1 MARQKY
7 NLADLTEI
15 IRDGLGEQG
24 ADFEPTYESVSTLL
38 DKIGLTISL
47 QSNVVD
53 HLEMFDD
60 IVLPNG
66 TTVEEYI
73 NDMLVVEDYDPNA
86 TPFTAEPVDVK
97 RAYHTRSKD
106 KKITLPV
113 LKAEIDRAFTSPEG
127 TASFTARQIARI
139 DDTFKNYKY
148 EAKKIAIG
156 QKLLRDSATFD
167 ENTEKWSTTE
177 DVVGW
182 TTIISNGKSGPA
194 PIGEKRLA
202 NISVIVG
209 ETPAVIPGDD
219 PTPIYSNAIIDK
231 ATSEEFILA
240 IQSLVEDMQFLRTGY
255 NVFGI
260 PQQAQKENLVL
271 LLKSGAL
278 PIMNV
283 RALSNVFNKE
293 LLGLGIDVKVVDDF
307 GIDTSVLASGDALG
321 KVYAVLADKRLV
333 RYITTRNEMGVDV
346 IGASLKVVY
355 TKHFGENV
363 VTSDAVNY
371 VAFTNHS
378 DD

>member
-15 IRDGLGEQG
+15 IREGLGEQG

-60 IVLPNG
+60 VVLSHG

-73 NDMLVVEDYDPNA
+73 NDMLIVEDYDPNA
-86 TPFTAEPVDVK
+86 TPYDSEPLDVK

-156 QKLLRDSATFD
+156 QKLLRDHALFD
-167 ENTEKWSTTE
+167 ESTEKWETQAVSGWNQVLTDAKISYP
-177 DVVGW
+177 DV
-182 TTIISNGKSGPA
+182 
-194 PIGEKRLA
+194 GEKPLL
-202 NISVIVG
+202 NISV
-209 ETPAVIPGDD
+209 ETGVDENDD
-219 PTPIYSNAIIDK
+219 PIISNAIIDK

-240 IQSLVEDMQFLRTGY
+240 VQSLVEDMQFLRLGY
-255 NVFGI
+255 NMFGI
-260 PQQAQKENLVL
+260 PQQTQKEGLVL

-293 LLGLGIDVKVVDDF
+293 LLSLGIDIKVVDDF
-307 GIDTSVLASGDALG
+307 GVDTSVLADDDPLG

>member
-7 NLADLTEI
+7 SLADLTEI
-15 IRDGLGEQG
+15 IREGLGEQG

-60 IVLPNG
+60 VVLSNG

-86 TPFTAEPVDVK
+86 TPFDAEPLDVK
-97 RAYHTRSKD
+97 RAYHIRSKD

-113 LKAEIDRAFTSPEG
+113 LKAEIDRAFSSPEG

-156 QKLLRDSATFD
+156 QKLLRDSAEFD
-167 ENTEKWSTTE
+167 EGTEKWGTDNVYSWKTIVEHSKTDKH
-177 DVVGW
+177 DVG
-182 TTIISNGKSGPA
+182 TKP
-194 PIGEKRLA
+194 LA
-202 NISVIVG
+202 NISVEVG
-209 ETPAVIPGDD
+209 VDENEN
-219 PTPIYSNAIIDK
+219 PIISHAIIDK

-240 IQSLVEDMQFLRTGY
+240 IQSLVEDMQFLRTAY
-255 NVFGI
+255 NTFGI
-260 PQQAQKENLVL
+260 PQQTQKENLVL

-307 GIDTSVLASGDALG
+307 GVDTSVLASGDPLG

-363 VTSDAVNY
+363 ITSDAVNY
-371 VAFTNHS
+371 VAFTNHPEV
-378 DD
+378 

>member
-7 NLADLTEI
+7 SLADLTEI
-15 IRDGLGEQG
+15 IREGLGEQG

-60 IVLPNG
+60 VVLSHG

-86 TPFTAEPVDVK
+86 TPFDSELVDVK

-156 QKLLRDSATFD
+156 QKLLRDHATFN
-167 ENTEKWSTTE
+167 ENTEKWLTTGVSKWK
-177 DVVGW
+177 DIIRDAK
-182 TTIISNGKSGPA
+182 TTSFGV
-194 PIGEKRLA
+194 GEKHLA
-202 NISVIVG
+202 NISVEIGVD
-209 ETPAVIPGDD
+209 EDD
-219 PTPIYSNAIIDK
+219 SLIYSHAIIDK

-240 IQSLVEDMQFLRTGY
+240 IQSLVEDMQFLRVGY
-255 NVFGI
+255 NTFGI
-260 PQQAQKENLVL
+260 PQQTQKENLVL

-307 GIDTSVLASGDALG
+307 GIDTSVLDVGSDPLA

-371 VAFTNHS
+371 VAFTDHPER
-378 DD
+378 

>member
-7 NLADLTEI
+7 SLRDLTEI
-15 IRDGLGEQG
+15 IREGLGEQG

-86 TPFTAEPVDVK
+86 TPFTAEPLDVK

-156 QKLLRDSATFD
+156 QKLLRDSAIYDKDTKKW
-167 ENTEKWSTTE
+167 NTQAVVSWNQVLTDAKISYP
-177 DVVGW
+177 DV
-182 TTIISNGKSGPA
+182 
-194 PIGEKRLA
+194 GEKPLA
-202 NISVIVG
+202 NITVVIGVD
-209 ETPAVIPGDD
+209 ENED
-219 PTPIYSNAIIDK
+219 PIYSHAIIDK

-240 IQSLVEDMQFLRTGY
+240 IQSLVEDMQFLRLGY
-255 NVFGI
+255 NMFGV
-260 PQQAQKENLVL
+260 PQQTQKENLVL

-307 GIDTSVLASGDALG
+307 GIDTTVLTNGVNDALAN
-321 KVYAVLADKRLV
+321 VYAVLADKRLV

-371 VAFTNHS
+371 VAFTNNPETA
-378 DD
+378 

>member
-7 NLADLTEI
+7 SLADLTEI
-15 IRDGLGEQG
+15 IREGLGEQG

-60 IVLPNG
+60 VVLSNG

-73 NDMLVVEDYDPNA
+73 NDMLVVEDYDPTA
-86 TPFTAEPVDVK
+86 TPFDSEPVEVK

-156 QKLLRDSATFD
+156 QKLLRDSATYD
-167 ENTEKWSTTE
+167 EQSKTWTAFG
-177 DVVGW
+177 VGNW
-182 TTIISNGKSGPA
+182 TTIIADAKTPHLTGDK
-194 PIGEKRLA
+194 ELV
-202 NISVIVG
+202 NIKVKVG
-209 ETPAVIPGDD
+209 EEPPVEPATE

-240 IQSLVEDMQFLRTGY
+240 IQSLVEDMQFLRVGY
-255 NVFGI
+255 NTFGI
-260 PQQAQKENLVL
+260 PQQTQKENLVL

-307 GIDTSVLASGDALG
+307 GIDTSVLEEGDPLG
-321 KVYAVLADKRLV
+321 KVYAILADKRLV

-371 VAFTNHS
+371 VAFTDHE
-378 DD
+378 D

>member
-7 NLADLTEI
+7 SLDDLTEI
-15 IRDGLGEQG
+15 IREGLGEQG
-24 ADFEPTYESVSTLL
+24 EDFEPTYESVSTLL

-60 IVLPNG
+60 IVLSNG

-73 NDMLVVEDYDPNA
+73 NDMLIVEDYDPNA
-86 TPFTAEPVDVK
+86 TPFTAEPLDVK

-156 QKLLRDSATFD
+156 QKLLRDHAEYD
-167 ENTEKWSTTE
+167 ENTEKWSTTGV
-177 DVVGW
+177 DNW
-182 TTIISNGKSGPA
+182 RSIISDAKTSTPGV
-194 PIGEKRLA
+194 GEKFLA
-202 NISVIVG
+202 NINVEIGVD
-209 ETPAVIPGDD
+209 EDD
-219 PTPIYSNAIIDK
+219 EPIYSYAIIDK

-240 IQSLVEDMQFLRTGY
+240 IQSLVEDMQFLRVGY
-255 NVFGI
+255 NTFGI
-260 PQQAQKENLVL
+260 PQQTQKENLVL

-307 GIDTSVLASGDALG
+307 GVDTSVLASGDPLG
-321 KVYAVLADKRLV
+321 KVYAILADKRLV

-371 VAFTNHS
+371 VAFTDH
-378 DD
+378 DEV

>member
-7 NLADLTEI
+7 SLADLTEI
-15 IRDGLGEQG
+15 IREGLGEQG

-60 IVLPNG
+60 VVLSHG

-86 TPFTAEPVDVK
+86 TPFESEPVDVK

-113 LKAEIDRAFTSPEG
+113 LKKEIDRAFTSPEG

-156 QKLLRDSATFD
+156 QKLLRDHAMFD
-167 ENTEKWSTTE
+167 EDTEKWSTTE
-177 DVVGW
+177 DVVEWKGVLADAR
-182 TTIISNGKSGPA
+182 IAYPDV
-194 PIGEKRLA
+194 GEKRLL
-202 NISVIVG
+202 NIRV
-209 ETPAVIPGDD
+209 ETGLDESD
-219 PTPIYSNAIIDK
+219 NPIISNAIIDK

-240 IQSLVEDMQFLRTGY
+240 IQSLVEDMQFLRLGY
-255 NVFGI
+255 NMFGI
-260 PQQAQKENLVL
+260 PQQSQKENLVL

-307 GIDTSVLASGDALG
+307 GVDTSVLKSGDPLG
-321 KVYAVLADKRLV
+321 KVYAILADKRLV

>member
-7 NLADLTEI
+7 SLADLTEI
-15 IRDGLGEQG
+15 IREGLGKQG

-60 IVLPNG
+60 VVLSNG

-73 NDMLVVEDYDPNA
+73 NDMLVVEDYDPSA

-156 QKLLRDSATFD
+156 QKLFRDSALYTKA
-167 ENTEKWSTTE
+167 TEKWSTE
-177 DVVGW
+177 AVYGW
-182 TTIISNGKSGPA
+182 NTIIANAKTFVNAVGMKP
-194 PIGEKRLA
+194 LA
-202 NISVIVG
+202 NINVKVG
-209 ETPAVIPGDD
+209 ETPAVVPEDE

-240 IQSLVEDMQFLRTGY
+240 IQSLVEDMQFLRVGY
-255 NVFGI
+255 NTFGI
-260 PQQAQKENLVL
+260 PQQTQKENLVL

-293 LLGLGIDVKVVDDF
+293 LLGLGIEVKVVDDF
-307 GIDTSVLASGDALG
+307 GVDTSVLTANDALG

-371 VAFTNHS
+371 VAFTDNPQV
-378 DD
+378 

>member
-7 NLADLTEI
+7 SLADLTEI
-15 IRDGLGEQG
+15 IREGLGEQG

-86 TPFTAEPVDVK
+86 TPFTAEPLDVK

-156 QKLLRDSATFD
+156 QKLLRDSAIYD
-167 ENTEKWSTTE
+167 EDTKKWNTQSVNNWNKVLTDAKISYP
-177 DVVGW
+177 DV
-182 TTIISNGKSGPA
+182 
-194 PIGEKRLA
+194 GEKPLA
-202 NISVIVG
+202 NITVVIG
-209 ETPAVIPGDD
+209 EEPGVLPGDD
-219 PTPIYSNAIIDK
+219 PTPIYSHAIIDK

-240 IQSLVEDMQFLRTGY
+240 IQSLVEDMQFLRLGY
-255 NVFGI
+255 NMFGV
-260 PQQAQKENLVL
+260 PQQTQKENLVL

-307 GIDTSVLASGDALG
+307 GIDTSVLASGDPLRN
-321 KVYAVLADKRLV
+321 VYAVLADKRLV

-371 VAFTNHS
+371 VAFTNNPETA
-378 DD
+378 

>member
-7 NLADLTEI
+7 SLDDLTEI
-15 IRDGLGEQG
+15 IREGLGEQG

-60 IVLPNG
+60 VVLSQG

-73 NDMLVVEDYDPNA
+73 NEMLVVEDYDPTA
-86 TPFTAEPVDVK
+86 SPFDAEPLDVK

-113 LKAEIDRAFTSPEG
+113 LKKEIDRAFTSPEG

-156 QKLLRDSATFD
+156 QKLLRDHATFD
-167 ENTEKWSTTE
+167 EVDKKWSTTE
-177 DVVGW
+177 DVIEWKDV
-182 TTIISNGKSGPA
+182 INDAKISYTV
-194 PIGEKRLA
+194 GEKRLL
-202 NISVIVG
+202 NISV
-209 ETPAVIPGDD
+209 ETGVDENED
-219 PTPIYSNAIIDK
+219 PIYSNAIIDK

-255 NVFGI
+255 NTFGI
-260 PQQAQKENLVL
+260 PQQTQKENLVL

-293 LLGLGIDVKVVDDF
+293 LLGLGIEVKVVDDF

-321 KVYAVLADKRLV
+321 KVYAILADKRLV

-371 VAFTNHS
+371 VAFTDHGEV
-378 DD
+378 

>member
-7 NLADLTEI
+7 SLADLTEI
-15 IRDGLGEQG
+15 IREGLGEQG

-60 IVLPNG
+60 VVLSHG

-86 TPFTAEPVDVK
+86 TPFDAEPLDVK

-156 QKLLRDSATFD
+156 QKLLRDSAVFYD
-167 ENTEKWSTTE
+167 DNEKWETDAIYTWDTYINSYKNHVWE
-177 DVVGW
+177 
-182 TTIISNGKSGPA
+182 
-194 PIGEKRLA
+194 IGEKPLL
-202 NISVIVG
+202 NIKVEVG
-209 ETPAVIPGDD
+209 VDENED
-219 PTPIYSNAIIDK
+219 PIYSNAIIDK

-260 PQQAQKENLVL
+260 PQQSQKENLVL

-293 LLGLGIDVKVVDDF
+293 LLGLGIDIKVVDDF
-307 GIDTSVLASGDALG
+307 GVDESVLASGDPLT
-321 KVYAVLADKRLV
+321 KVYAVLTDKRLV

-371 VAFTNHS
+371 VAFTDHEY
-378 DD
+378 

>member
-7 NLADLTEI
+7 SLADLTEI
-15 IRDGLGEQG
+15 IREGLGEQG
-24 ADFEPTYESVSTLL
+24 ENFEPTYESVSTLL

-60 IVLPNG
+60 IVLSNG

-86 TPFTAEPVDVK
+86 TPFDAEPVDVK

-127 TASFTARQIARI
+127 TASFMARQIARI

-156 QKLLRDSATFD
+156 QKLLRDSGVFD
-167 ENTEKWSTTE
+167 EDTEKWSHG
-177 DVVGW
+177 DLKNW
-182 TTIISNGKSGPA
+182 KDIIISAKTSTPPPLGDKP
-194 PIGEKRLA
+194 LA
-202 NISVIVG
+202 NISVEVG
-209 ETPAVIPGDD
+209 VDENED
-219 PTPIYSNAIIDK
+219 PIISHAIIDK

-255 NVFGI
+255 NTFGI
-260 PQQAQKENLVL
+260 PQQTQKENLVL

-307 GIDTSVLASGDALG
+307 GIDESVLASDDPLG

-371 VAFTNHS
+371 VAFTDHPEV
-378 DD
+378 

>member
-7 NLADLTEI
+7 SLADLTEI
-15 IRDGLGEQG
+15 IREGLGEQG

-60 IVLPNG
+60 VVLSNG

-86 TPFTAEPVDVK
+86 TPFDSEPVDVK

-156 QKLLRDSATFD
+156 QKLLRDSAEFI
-167 ENTEKWSTTE
+167 ENTEKWSTTGV
-177 DVVGW
+177 DDW
-182 TTIISNGKSGPA
+182 KNIINKAKTTAKGV
-194 PIGEKRLA
+194 GEKFLA
-202 NISVIVG
+202 NITVEIGVD
-209 ETPAVIPGDD
+209 EDEN
-219 PTPIYSNAIIDK
+219 PIASHAIIDK

-240 IQSLVEDMQFLRTGY
+240 IQSLVEDMQFLRIGY
-255 NVFGI
+255 NTFGI
-260 PQQAQKENLVL
+260 PQQTQKENLVL

-307 GIDTSVLASGDALG
+307 GVDTSVLDTNDPLG

-371 VAFTNHS
+371 VAFTDYHER
-378 DD
+378 

>member
-7 NLADLTEI
+7 SLADLTEI
-15 IRDGLGEQG
+15 IREGLGEQG

-60 IVLPNG
+60 VVLSHG

-86 TPFTAEPVDVK
+86 TPFDSEPVDVK

-156 QKLLRDSATFD
+156 QKLLRDHAMFNED
-167 ENTEKWSTTE
+167 TEKWFTYG
-177 DVVGW
+177 VGKW
-182 TTIISNGKSGPA
+182 SDIISGAKTSTSGV
-194 PIGEKRLA
+194 GEKFLA
-202 NISVIVG
+202 NITVKIGVD
-209 ETPAVIPGDD
+209 EDD
-219 PTPIYSNAIIDK
+219 SPIYSNAIIDK
-231 ATSEEFILA
+231 ARGKELILA
-240 IQSLVEDMQFLRTGY
+240 IQSHVEDMQFLRIGY
-255 NVFGI
+255 NMFGI
-260 PQQAQKENLVL
+260 PQQTQKENLVL

-321 KVYAVLADKRLV
+321 KVYAILADKRLV

-371 VAFTNHS
+371 VAFTNNPQV
-378 DD
+378 

>member
-1 MARQKY
+1 
-7 NLADLTEI
+7 
-15 IRDGLGEQG
+15 
-24 ADFEPTYESVSTLL
+24 
-38 DKIGLTISL
+38 
-47 QSNVVD
+47 
-53 HLEMFDD
+53 MFDD
-60 IVLPNG
+60 VVLSHG

-86 TPFTAEPVDVK
+86 TPFDSEPVDVK

-113 LKAEIDRAFTSPEG
+113 LKKEIDRAFTSPEG

-156 QKLLRDSATFD
+156 QKLLRDHAEFD
-167 ENTEKWSTTE
+167 EDGGVWESDSVSAWRDIVDRAKTYTYGVGEKHLATIAVEIGVDE
-177 DVVGW
+177 DDEP
-182 TTIISNGKSGPA
+182 IISH
-194 PIGEKRLA
+194 
-202 NISVIVG
+202 
-209 ETPAVIPGDD
+209 
-219 PTPIYSNAIIDK
+219 AIIDK

-240 IQSLVEDMQFLRTGY
+240 IQSLVEDMQFLRVGY
-255 NVFGI
+255 NTFGI
-260 PQQAQKENLVL
+260 PQQTQKENLVL

-307 GIDTSVLASGDALG
+307 GLDTISFDNENDPLK
-321 KVYAVLADKRLV
+321 KVYAILADKRLV

-371 VAFTNHS
+371 VAFTNHNEI
-378 DD
+378 

>member
-7 NLADLTEI
+7 SLADLTEI
-15 IRDGLGEQG
+15 IREGLGEQG

-60 IVLPNG
+60 VVLSNG

-86 TPFTAEPVDVK
+86 TPFDSEPVDVK

-156 QKLLRDSATFD
+156 QKLLRDHATYD
-167 ENTEKWSTTE
+167 EDTEKWSTYGVCNWRDTII
-177 DVVGW
+177 DAK
-182 TTIISNGKSGPA
+182 TTIEGV
-194 PIGEKRLA
+194 GEKFLT
-202 NISVIVG
+202 NIIVEFG
-209 ETPAVIPGDD
+209 VDKD
-219 PTPIYSNAIIDK
+219 NNPITLHCIIDK

-240 IQSLVEDMQFLRTGY
+240 IQSLVEDMQFLRVGY
-255 NVFGI
+255 NTFGI
-260 PQQAQKENLVL
+260 PQQTQKENLVL

-307 GIDTSVLASGDALG
+307 GIDTSVLTIGDPLG
-321 KVYAVLADKRLV
+321 KVYAILTDKRLV

-371 VAFTNHS
+371 VAFTDHKEV
-378 DD
+378 

>member
-7 NLADLTEI
+7 SLADLTEI
-15 IRDGLGEQG
+15 IREGLGEQG

-60 IVLPNG
+60 VVLSNG

-86 TPFTAEPVDVK
+86 TPFDSKPVDVK

-113 LKAEIDRAFTSPEG
+113 MKAEIDRAFTSPEG

-156 QKLLRDSATFD
+156 EKLLRDHASYNEVA
-167 ENTEKWSTTE
+167 
-177 DVVGW
+177 GHW
-182 TTIISNGKSGPA
+182 TTNGVSDWRVIIEDGKKVLSPND
-194 PIGEKRLA
+194 RYLA
-202 NISVIVG
+202 NISVEVG
-209 ETPAVIPGDD
+209 VDENGN
-219 PTPIYSNAIIDK
+219 PIYSHAINDK

-255 NVFGI
+255 NMFGI
-260 PQQAQKENLVL
+260 PQQTQKENLVL

-307 GIDTSVLASGDALG
+307 GIDTSVLAPNDPLR

-363 VTSDAVNY
+363 VTSDAANY
-371 VAFTNHS
+371 VAFTDNAEV
-378 DD
+378 

>member
-7 NLADLTEI
+7 SLADLTEI
-15 IRDGLGEQG
+15 IREGLGEQG

-60 IVLPNG
+60 VVLSHG

-86 TPFTAEPVDVK
+86 TPFDAEPLDVK

-113 LKAEIDRAFTSPEG
+113 LKKEIDRAFTSPEG

-156 QKLLRDSATFD
+156 QKLLRDHAVYDEDGGLWMPGSVTAWRDIINSAKT
-167 ENTEKWSTTE
+167 SSYG
-177 DVVGW
+177 V
-182 TTIISNGKSGPA
+182 
-194 PIGEKRLA
+194 GEKHLA
-202 NISVIVG
+202 TISVEIGV
-209 ETPAVIPGDD
+209 DD
-219 PTPIYSNAIIDK
+219 DEPILSHAIIDK

-255 NVFGI
+255 NTFGI
-260 PQQAQKENLVL
+260 PQQTQKENLVL

-307 GIDTSVLASGDALG
+307 GIDTSVLDNTSDPLA

-363 VTSDAVNY
+363 VTSNAVNY
-371 VAFTNHS
+371 VAFTDHGVI
-378 DD
+378 

>member
-7 NLADLTEI
+7 SLADLTEI
-15 IRDGLGEQG
+15 IREGLGEQG
-24 ADFEPTYESVSTLL
+24 ANFEPTYESVSTLL

-60 IVLPNG
+60 VVLSNG

-86 TPFTAEPVDVK
+86 TPFGVEPVDVK

-113 LKAEIDRAFTSPEG
+113 LKKEIDRAFNSPEG

-156 QKLLRDSATFD
+156 QKLLRDSAVFD
-167 ENTEKWSTTE
+167 EDTEKWATQGV
-177 DVVGW
+177 DDW
-182 TTIISNGKSGPA
+182 KNIISDAKTTVHGV
-194 PIGEKRLA
+194 GEKFLA
-202 NISVIVG
+202 NISVEIGVD
-209 ETPAVIPGDD
+209 EDNE
-219 PTPIYSNAIIDK
+219 PIYSNAIIDK

-240 IQSLVEDMQFLRTGY
+240 IQSLVEDMQFLRVGY
-255 NVFGI
+255 NTFGI
-260 PQQAQKENLVL
+260 PQQTQKENLVL

-307 GIDTSVLASGDALG
+307 GIDTDVLADGDPLG

-371 VAFTNHS
+371 VAFTDHS
-378 DD
+378 EV

>member
-7 NLADLTEI
+7 SLADLTEI
-15 IRDGLGEQG
+15 IREGLGEQG

-60 IVLPNG
+60 VVLSHG

-86 TPFTAEPVDVK
+86 TPFDSEPVDVK

-156 QKLLRDSATFD
+156 QKLLRDSASYD
-167 ENTEKWSTTE
+167 ESDELWSTYSVKNWR
-177 DVVGW
+177 D
-182 TTIISNGKSGPA
+182 IISGAKTKKLAKP
-194 PIGEKRLA
+194 LA
-202 NISVIVG
+202 NIIVEIG
-209 ETPAVIPGDD
+209 VDEDD
-219 PTPIYSNAIIDK
+219 DPIYSNAIIDK

-240 IQSLVEDMQFLRTGY
+240 IQSLVEDMQFLRVGY
-255 NVFGI
+255 NTFGI
-260 PQQAQKENLVL
+260 PQQTQKENLVL

-307 GIDTSVLASGDALG
+307 GVDTSVLYSGDPLRE
-321 KVYAVLADKRLV
+321 VYAILADKRLV

-371 VAFTNHS
+371 VAFTNHAVV
-378 DD
+378 

>member
-7 NLADLTEI
+7 SLADLTDI

-60 IVLPNG
+60 IVLSNG

-86 TPFTAEPVDVK
+86 TPFTAESVDVK

-177 DVVGW
+177 DVVRW
-182 TTIISNGKSGPA
+182 TTIISNAKSGRP

-209 ETPAVIPGDD
+209 EEPAVIPGDD
-219 PTPIYSNAIIDK
+219 PTPIYSHAIIDK

-307 GIDTSVLASGDALG
+307 GIDAGVLASGDALR

>member
-7 NLADLTEI
+7 SLADLTEI
-15 IRDGLGEQG
+15 IREGLGEQG
-24 ADFEPTYESVSTLL
+24 EDFEPTYESVSTLL

-60 IVLPNG
+60 VVLSNG

-86 TPFTAEPVDVK
+86 TPFTAEPLDVK

-156 QKLLRDSATFD
+156 QKLLRDHATFD
-167 ENTEKWSTTE
+167 EDTKKWVTTGVDE
-177 DVVGW
+177 W
-182 TTIISNGKSGPA
+182 TSIISDAKTTTQGV
-194 PIGEKRLA
+194 GEKFLA
-202 NISVIVG
+202 NINVLVG
-209 ETPAVIPGDD
+209 EEAALIPGDD
-219 PTPIYSNAIIDK
+219 PTPIYSHAIIDK

-240 IQSLVEDMQFLRTGY
+240 IQSLVEDMQFLRVGY
-255 NVFGI
+255 NTFGI
-260 PQQAQKENLVL
+260 PQQTQKENLVL

-293 LLGLGIDVKVVDDF
+293 LLGLGIEVKVVDDF
-307 GIDTSVLASGDALG
+307 GVDTSVLASGDPLG
-321 KVYAVLADKRLV
+321 KVYAILTDKRLV

-371 VAFTNHS
+371 VAFTNHAEI
-378 DD
+378 

>member
-7 NLADLTEI
+7 SLADLTEI
-15 IRDGLGEQG
+15 ILDGLGEQG
-24 ADFEPTYESVSTLL
+24 ANFEPTYESVSTLL

-60 IVLPNG
+60 VVLSNG

-86 TPFTAEPVDVK
+86 TPFTAEPLDVK

-156 QKLLRDSATFD
+156 QKLLRDHATYD
-167 ENTEKWSTTE
+167 EVDEEWATTE
-177 DVVGW
+177 DVVDW
-182 TTIISNGKSGPA
+182 KDVLANAKTSYSVV
-194 PIGEKRLA
+194 GEKRLA
-202 NISVIVG
+202 NITVQVG
-209 ETPAVIPGDD
+209 EEPAVIPGDD
-219 PTPIYSNAIIDK
+219 PTPVYSHAIIDK

-240 IQSLVEDMQFLRTGY
+240 IQSLVEDMQFLRIGY
-255 NVFGI
+255 NMFGV

-293 LLGLGIDVKVVDDF
+293 LLGLGIDIKVVDDF

>member
-7 NLADLTEI
+7 DLDDLTEI
-15 IRDGLGEQG
+15 IREGLGEQG

-60 IVLPNG
+60 VVLPNG

-86 TPFTAEPVDVK
+86 TPFDAEPVDVK

-156 QKLLRDSATFD
+156 QKLLRDSAEFN
-167 ENTEKWSTTE
+167 ENTEKWET
-177 DVVGW
+177 
-182 TTIISNGKSGPA
+182 
-194 PIGEKRLA
+194 GEVA
-202 NISVIVG
+202 NWNLVIPDAKTYTPIVG
-209 ETPAVIPGDD
+209 VKPLLNIKVEVGVDENED
-219 PTPIYSNAIIDK
+219 PIYSNAIIDK

-255 NVFGI
+255 NMFGI

-307 GIDTSVLASGDALG
+307 GVDESVLASGDPLG
-321 KVYAVLADKRLV
+321 KVYAVLTDKRLV

-363 VTSDAVNY
+363 ITSDAVNY
-371 VAFTNHS
+371 VAFTDHFEY
-378 DD
+378 

>member
-1 MARQKY
+1 
-7 NLADLTEI
+7 
-15 IRDGLGEQG
+15 
-24 ADFEPTYESVSTLL
+24 
-38 DKIGLTISL
+38 
-47 QSNVVD
+47 
-53 HLEMFDD
+53 MFDD
-60 IVLPNG
+60 VVLSHG

-73 NDMLVVEDYDPNA
+73 NDMLVVEDYDPDA
-86 TPFTAEPVDVK
+86 KPFDSEPVDVK

-113 LKAEIDRAFTSPEG
+113 LKKEIDRAFTSPEG

-156 QKLLRDSATFD
+156 EKLLRDSCTFD
-167 ENTEKWSTTE
+167 EGTEKWTSFGVSKWS
-177 DVVGW
+177 D
-182 TTIISNGKSGPA
+182 IISSAKTTKRQ
-194 PIGEKRLA
+194 IGEKFLA
-202 NISVIVG
+202 NIIVEIG
-209 ETPAVIPGDD
+209 VDEDD
-219 PTPIYSNAIIDK
+219 EPIYSHAIIDK

-255 NVFGI
+255 NMFGI
-260 PQQAQKENLVL
+260 PQQTQKENLVL
-271 LLKSGAL
+271 LIKSGAL

-293 LLGLGIDVKVVDDF
+293 LLGLGIEVKVVDDF
-307 GIDTSVLASGDALG
+307 GVDTSVLKSGDALG
-321 KVYAVLADKRLV
+321 KVYAILADKRLV

-371 VAFTNHS
+371 VAFTDHAEI
-378 DD
+378 

>member
-1 MARQKY
+1 
-7 NLADLTEI
+7 
-15 IRDGLGEQG
+15 
-24 ADFEPTYESVSTLL
+24 
-38 DKIGLTISL
+38 
-47 QSNVVD
+47 
-53 HLEMFDD
+53 MFDD
-60 IVLPNG
+60 VVLSHG

-86 TPFTAEPVDVK
+86 TPFDAEPLDVK

-156 QKLLRDSATFD
+156 QKLLRDSTSYDEVDELWATHSVKD
-167 ENTEKWSTTE
+167 WR
-177 DVVGW
+177 D
-182 TTIISNGKSGPA
+182 IISGAKTKSVAKP
-194 PIGEKRLA
+194 LA
-202 NISVIVG
+202 NITVEIGVD
-209 ETPAVIPGDD
+209 EDD
-219 PTPIYSNAIIDK
+219 EPILSHAIIDK

-240 IQSLVEDMQFLRTGY
+240 IQSLVEDMQFLRVGY
-255 NVFGI
+255 NTFGI
-260 PQQAQKENLVL
+260 PQQTQKENLVL

-307 GIDTSVLASGDALG
+307 GVDTSVLFSGDALG
-321 KVYAVLADKRLV
+321 KVYAILADKRLV

-363 VTSDAVNY
+363 ITSDAVNY
-371 VAFTNHS
+371 VAFTDS
-378 DD
+378 PEV

>member
-7 NLADLTEI
+7 SLADLTEI
-15 IRDGLGEQG
+15 IREGLGEQG

-60 IVLPNG
+60 VVLSNG

-86 TPFTAEPVDVK
+86 TPFTAEPLDVK

-156 QKLLRDSATFD
+156 QKLLRDSAEFNEVNEVWDTRMVM
-167 ENTEKWSTTE
+167 EWS
-177 DVVGW
+177 GA
-182 TTIISNGKSGPA
+182 IANGHETYGV
-194 PIGEKRLA
+194 GEKPLYHIA
-202 NISVIVG
+202 VADG
-209 ETPAVIPGDD
+209 ET
-219 PTPIYSNAIIDK
+219 TSYAIKDK

-255 NVFGI
+255 NTFGI
-260 PQQAQKENLVL
+260 PQQTQKENLVL

-307 GIDTSVLASGDALG
+307 GIDTSVLATGDPLG

-371 VAFTNHS
+371 VAFTDHTEM
-378 DD
+378 

>member
-7 NLADLTEI
+7 SLADLTEI
-15 IRDGLGEQG
+15 IREGLGEQG

-60 IVLPNG
+60 VVLSNG

-86 TPFTAEPVDVK
+86 TPFDAEPLDVK

-156 QKLLRDSATFD
+156 QKLLRDHAEFD
-167 ENTEKWSTTE
+167 EDTEKWSASE
-177 DVVGW
+177 VSGW
-182 TTIISNGKSGPA
+182 RLILADGKSISG
-194 PIGEKRLA
+194 IGEKGLA
-202 NISVIVG
+202 HIKVKVG
-209 ETPAVIPGDD
+209 EEAGDD
-219 PTPIYSNAIIDK
+219 PEDEPTPIYSYAIEEK

-255 NVFGI
+255 NTFGI
-260 PQQAQKENLVL
+260 PQQSQKENLVL

-307 GIDTSVLASGDALG
+307 GIDTSVLASGDPLG

-346 IGASLKVVY
+346 IGVSLKVVY

-378 DD
+378 DV

>member
-7 NLADLTEI
+7 SLADLTEI
-15 IRDGLGEQG
+15 IREGLGEQG

-60 IVLPNG
+60 VVLSNG

-86 TPFTAEPVDVK
+86 TPFDSEPVDVK

-156 QKLLRDSATFD
+156 QKLLRDHGTYD
-167 ENTEKWSTTE
+167 EDTEKWSTYGVCNWRDTII
-177 DVVGW
+177 DAK
-182 TTIISNGKSGPA
+182 TTIEGV
-194 PIGEKRLA
+194 GEKFLT
-202 NISVIVG
+202 NIIVEFG
-209 ETPAVIPGDD
+209 VDKD
-219 PTPIYSNAIIDK
+219 NNPITLHCIIDK

-240 IQSLVEDMQFLRTGY
+240 IQSLVEDMQFLRVGY
-255 NVFGI
+255 NTFGI
-260 PQQAQKENLVL
+260 PQQTQKENLVL

-307 GIDTSVLASGDALG
+307 GIDTSVLTIGDPLG
-321 KVYAVLADKRLV
+321 KVYAILTDKRLV

-371 VAFTNHS
+371 VAFTDHKEV
-378 DD
+378 

>member
-7 NLADLTEI
+7 SLADLTEI
-15 IRDGLGEQG
+15 IREGLGEQG

-60 IVLPNG
+60 VVLSNG

-86 TPFTAEPVDVK
+86 TPFTAEPLDVK

-156 QKLLRDSATFD
+156 QKLLRDHAEFD
-167 ENTEKWSTTE
+167 KDAEKWATYG
-177 DVVGW
+177 VGSW
-182 TTIISNGKSGPA
+182 QVSIADAKDNTYGV
-194 PIGEKRLA
+194 GEKTLL
-202 NISVIVG
+202 NIKVKVGEEPG
-209 ETPAVIPGDD
+209 ETPEDE
-219 PTPIYSNAIIDK
+219 PTPIYSHAIIDK

-240 IQSLVEDMQFLRTGY
+240 IQSLVEDMQFLRVGY
-255 NVFGI
+255 NTFGI
-260 PQQAQKENLVL
+260 PQQTQKENLVL

-293 LLGLGIDVKVVDDF
+293 LLGLGIEVKVVDDF
-307 GIDTSVLASGDALG
+307 GIDTSVLADDDPLG

-371 VAFTNHS
+371 VAFT
-378 DD
+378 DYGDY

>member
-7 NLADLTEI
+7 SLADLTEI
-15 IRDGLGEQG
+15 IREGLGEQG

-60 IVLPNG
+60 VVLSNG

-73 NDMLVVEDYDPNA
+73 NDMLVVEDYDPSA
-86 TPFTAEPVDVK
+86 TPFTAEPVEVK

-127 TASFTARQIARI
+127 TASFTARQISRI
-139 DDTFKNYKY
+139 DDTFKNYKF
-148 EAKKIAIG
+148 EAKKMAIG
-156 QKLLRDSATFD
+156 QKLLRDSAVFD
-167 ENTEKWSTTE
+167 EDTEKWTTDAVYDWKTVISTSKTGAYE
-177 DVVGW
+177 V
-182 TTIISNGKSGPA
+182 
-194 PIGEKRLA
+194 GEKPLL
-202 NISVIVG
+202 NIKVKVG
-209 ETPAVIPGDD
+209 ETPPVDPEVD
-219 PTPIYSNAIIDK
+219 PTPIYSYAIIDK

-240 IQSLVEDMQFLRTGY
+240 IQSLVEDMQFLRIGY
-255 NVFGI
+255 NTFGI
-260 PQQAQKENLVL
+260 PQQTQKENLVL

-293 LLGLGIDVKVVDDF
+293 LLGLGIEVKVVDDF
-307 GIDTSVLASGDALG
+307 GIDTSVLVNISDPLG
-321 KVYAVLADKRLV
+321 NVYAVLSDKRLV

-371 VAFTNHS
+371 VAFTNS
-378 DD
+378 PAS

>member
-15 IRDGLGEQG
+15 IREGLGEQG

-60 IVLPNG
+60 VVLSNG

-86 TPFTAEPVDVK
+86 TPFDAEPLDVK

-156 QKLLRDSATFD
+156 QKLLGDHAEFD
-167 ENTEKWSTTE
+167 EDDEKWESAGVTHWRG
-177 DVVGW
+177 VL
-182 TTIISNGKSGPA
+182 SNGKSIYPF
-194 PIGEKRLA
+194 GEKRLA
-202 NISVIVG
+202 TIELKIGVDEDGI
-209 ETPAVIPGDD
+209 
-219 PTPIYSNAIIDK
+219 AIFSTAIEDK

-255 NVFGI
+255 NTFGI
-260 PQQAQKENLVL
+260 PQQSQKENLVL

-307 GIDTSVLASGDALG
+307 GIDTSVLKSGDPLG

-371 VAFTNHS
+371 VAFTDHPAF
-378 DD
+378 

>member
-7 NLADLTEI
+7 SLADLTEI
-15 IRDGLGEQG
+15 IREGLGEQG

-60 IVLPNG
+60 VVLSHG

-73 NDMLVVEDYDPNA
+73 NELLIVEDYNPNA
-86 TPFTAEPVDVK
+86 TPFDAEPLDVK

-156 QKLLRDSATFD
+156 QKLLRDHATFEEIPEVWVTGGVAD
-167 ENTEKWSTTE
+167 WKEIINDAKEGVFE
-177 DVVGW
+177 VG
-182 TTIISNGKSGPA
+182 GKF
-194 PIGEKRLA
+194 LA
-202 NISVIVG
+202 NINVEIGVD
-209 ETPAVIPGDD
+209 EDEN
-219 PTPIYSNAIIDK
+219 PIYSYAIEDK

-255 NVFGI
+255 NMFGI
-260 PQQAQKENLVL
+260 PQQTQKENLVL

-293 LLGLGIDVKVVDDF
+293 LLSLGIDVKVVDDF
-307 GIDTSVLASGDALG
+307 GVDTSVLADNDPLG
-321 KVYAVLADKRLV
+321 KVYAVLTDKRLV

-371 VAFTNHS
+371 VAFTNHPEL
-378 DD
+378 

>member
-15 IRDGLGEQG
+15 IREGLGEQG

-60 IVLPNG
+60 VVLSHG

-156 QKLLRDSATFD
+156 QKLLRDSAMFN
-167 ENTEKWSTTE
+167 ESTEKWETQA
-177 DVVGW
+177 VVGW
-182 TTIISNGKSGPA
+182 KQAITDAKIGYQDV
-194 PIGEKRLA
+194 GEKYLL
-202 NISVIVG
+202 NISV
-209 ETPAVIPGDD
+209 ETGVDENED
-219 PTPIYSNAIIDK
+219 PIISNAIIDK

-240 IQSLVEDMQFLRTGY
+240 I
-255 NVFGI
+255 
-260 PQQAQKENLVL
+260 
-271 LLKSGAL
+271 
-278 PIMNV
+278 
-283 RALSNVFNKE
+283 
-293 LLGLGIDVKVVDDF
+293 
-307 GIDTSVLASGDALG
+307 
-321 KVYAVLADKRLV
+321 
-333 RYITTRNEMGVDV
+333 
-346 IGASLKVVY
+346 
-355 TKHFGENV
+355 
-363 VTSDAVNY
+363 
-371 VAFTNHS
+371 
-378 DD
+378 

>member
-1 MARQKY
+1 
-7 NLADLTEI
+7 
-15 IRDGLGEQG
+15 
-24 ADFEPTYESVSTLL
+24 
-38 DKIGLTISL
+38 
-47 QSNVVD
+47 
-53 HLEMFDD
+53 MFDD
-60 IVLPNG
+60 VVLSHG

-73 NDMLVVEDYDPNA
+73 NEMLVVEDYNPNA
-86 TPFTAEPVDVK
+86 TPFDAKPLDVK

-156 QKLLRDSATFD
+156 QKLLRDHATYDDEDKVWETTTVADWVDIVNGAKSIKHTGGDKYLASIIVETGLD
-167 ENTEKWSTTE
+167 ENDE
-177 DVVGW
+177 
-182 TTIISNGKSGPA
+182 
-194 PIGEKRLA
+194 
-202 NISVIVG
+202 
-209 ETPAVIPGDD
+209 
-219 PTPIYSNAIIDK
+219 PIYSHAIIDK

-255 NVFGI
+255 NMFGI
-260 PQQAQKENLVL
+260 PQQSQKENLVL

-307 GIDTSVLASGDALG
+307 GIDTSVLASGDPLG
-321 KVYAVLADKRLV
+321 NVYAVLTDKRLV

-371 VAFTNHS
+371 VAFTDHAER
-378 DD
+378 

>member
-1 MARQKY
+1 MSRQNY
-7 NLADLTEI
+7 SLADLTAI
-15 IRDGLGEQG
+15 IREGLGEQG

-60 IVLPNG
+60 VVLSHG

-73 NDMLVVEDYDPNA
+73 NEMLVVEDYDPTA
-86 TPFTAEPVDVK
+86 SPFDAEPVDVK

-156 QKLLRDSATFD
+156 QKLLRDHATFN
-167 ENTEKWSTTE
+167 ENTKKWETTGVSKWK
-177 DVVGW
+177 D
-182 TTIISNGKSGPA
+182 IISDAKTTTQGV
-194 PIGEKRLA
+194 GEKFLA
-202 NISVIVG
+202 NITVEIGVD
-209 ETPAVIPGDD
+209 EDD
-219 PTPIYSNAIIDK
+219 NPILSHAIIDK

-240 IQSLVEDMQFLRTGY
+240 IQSLVEDMQFLRVGY
-255 NVFGI
+255 NTFGI
-260 PQQAQKENLVL
+260 PQQTQKENLVL

-307 GIDTSVLASGDALG
+307 GIDTSVLTSGDPLG
-321 KVYAVLADKRLV
+321 KVYAILADKRLV

-371 VAFTNHS
+371 VAFTDHEEVDS
-378 DD
+378 